1 MTDTDEEYEE
11 NIEENIISI
20 YDKPFSIDDEFI
32 VYFRNKGRW

>member
-20 YDKPFSIDDEFI
+20 YDNFGCST
-32 VYFRNKGRW
+32 FRTT